1 MLEGELEYIETSFF
15 GEEYKS
21 TGTITGCNKKRS
33 WFANVI
39 MQDDKNNKSKITTG
53 GSMFILEIIPMLLIY
68 ILFMYIIF
76 VSEH

>member
-1 MLEGELEYIETSFF
+1 MIQLLYKTKKELKENVGKELNYIETSFF

-39 MQDDKNNKSKITTG
+39 MQDDK
-53 GSMFILEIIPMLLIY
+53 IIQ
-68 ILFMYIIF
+68 
-76 VSEH
+76 VK

>member
-1 MLEGELEYIETSFF
+1 MIQLLYETKKELKENVGNELNYIETSFF

-39 MQDDKNNKSKITTG
+39 MQDLS
-53 GSMFILEIIPMLLIY
+53 LIH
-68 ILFMYIIF
+68 I
-76 VSEH
+76 

>member
-1 MLEGELEYIETSFF
+1 MIQLLYETKKELKENVGKELEYIETSFF

-39 MQDDKNNKSKITTG
+39 MQDDK
-53 GSMFILEIIPMLLIY
+53 IIQ
-68 ILFMYIIF
+68 
-76 VSEH
+76 VK

>member
-1 MLEGELEYIETSFF
+1 MIQFNYDTKKELKENVGSELEYIETSFF

-39 MQDDKNNKSKITTG
+39 MQDDK
-53 GSMFILEIIPMLLIY
+53 IIK
-68 ILFMYIIF
+68 
-76 VSEH
+76 VK

>member
-1 MLEGELEYIETSFF
+1 MIQLLYETKKELKENVGNELNYIETSFF

-39 MQDDKNNKSKITTG
+39 MQDDK
-53 GSMFILEIIPMLLIY
+53 IIQ
-68 ILFMYIIF
+68 
-76 VSEH
+76 VK

>member
-1 MLEGELEYIETSFF
+1 MIQLLYETKKQLKENVGKELKYIETSFF

-39 MQDDKNNKSKITTG
+39 MQDDK
-53 GSMFILEIIPMLLIY
+53 IIK
-68 ILFMYIIF
+68 
-76 VSEH
+76 VK

>member
-1 MLEGELEYIETSFF
+1 MVNTNNKQWRKKMIQLLYETKKQLKENVGKELNYIETSFF

-39 MQDDKNNKSKITTG
+39 MQDDK
-53 GSMFILEIIPMLLIY
+53 IIK
-68 ILFMYIIF
+68 
-76 VSEH
+76 VK

>member
-1 MLEGELEYIETSFF
+1 MIQLLYETKKQLKENVGNELNYIETSFF

-39 MQDDKNNKSKITTG
+39 MQDDK
-53 GSMFILEIIPMLLIY
+53 IIQ
-68 ILFMYIIF
+68 
-76 VSEH
+76 VK

>member
-1 MLEGELEYIETSFF
+1 MIELCYETKKELRNNIGSELDYIETSMF

-39 MQDDKNNKSKITTG
+39 MEDNK
-53 GSMFILEIIPMLLIY
+53 IIK
-68 ILFMYIIF
+68 
-76 VSEH
+76 VK

>member
-1 MLEGELEYIETSFF
+1 MIQLLYETKKELKENVGNEVEYIETSFF

-39 MQDDKNNKSKITTG
+39 MQDDK
-53 GSMFILEIIPMLLIY
+53 IIQ
-68 ILFMYIIF
+68 
-76 VSEH
+76 VK

>member
-1 MLEGELEYIETSFF
+1 MIQLLYETKKELKENVGNELEYIETSFF

-39 MQDDKNNKSKITTG
+39 MQDDKIVQVK
-53 GSMFILEIIPMLLIY
+53 
-68 ILFMYIIF
+68 
-76 VSEH
+76 

>member
-1 MLEGELEYIETSFF
+1 MIQLLYETKKQLKENVGKELNYIETSFF

-39 MQDDKNNKSKITTG
+39 MQDDK
-53 GSMFILEIIPMLLIY
+53 IIQ
-68 ILFMYIIF
+68 
-76 VSEH
+76 VK